1 MEIIAEMEPTRRGL
15 YGGAVGY
22 FSFSGDVDT
31 AITIRTMVAKD
42 GRGYVQAGAGIV
54 ADSDPRM
61 EYEECLSKARAV
73 IRAIDLAQ
81 EAEHASRNR

>member
-1 MEIIAEMEPTRRGL
+1 METDRRGL

-31 AITIRTMVAKD
+31 AITIRTMVARD

-54 ADSDPRM
+54 ADSEPEM

-73 IRAIDLAQ
+73 IRAIKLAQ
-81 EAEHASRNR
+81 EAENAARD